1 MLSQRLVRNCSEAT
15 GRLSVCRRISTPNAG
30 LWAADEKL
38 NNPDIFGHFSCFVLQ
53 AKCQF
58 AVKDREHH
66 VLELMFQFW
75 VVAVTF
81 IAHKSVGAVDLDPLV
96 AGSNFVEASEDLP
109 SSFERDVRVLSAP
122 NVEQFT
128 LDLRSAGQR
137 VILLASTEGA
147 RVNVG

>member
-1 MLSQRLVRNCSEAT
+1 MLSQRLVWNCSEAT

-66 VLELMFQFW
+66 VLELMFPFW

-81 IAHKSVGAVDLDPLV
+81 IAHKSVGLLGLIAASLVLPLV
-96 AGSNFVEASEDLP
+96 FP
-109 SSFERDVRVLSAP
+109 
-122 NVEQFT
+122 
-128 LDLRSAGQR
+128 
-137 VILLASTEGA
+137 
-147 RVNVG
+147 VGIA